1 MIQLW
6 FAHGERIGMYRKDHP
21 PPHVHLFCGAFEAIM
36 RISDAEVIAGFVP
49 RRQLR
54 EARSVCLERRE
65 PWTELFN
72 RFNPPRHA

>member
-21 PPHVHLFCGAFEAIM
+21 PPHVHLFYGAFEAII
-36 RISDAEVIAGFVP
+36 RISDAQVIAGFVP

-65 PWTELFN
+65 PWT
-72 RFNPPRHA
+72 